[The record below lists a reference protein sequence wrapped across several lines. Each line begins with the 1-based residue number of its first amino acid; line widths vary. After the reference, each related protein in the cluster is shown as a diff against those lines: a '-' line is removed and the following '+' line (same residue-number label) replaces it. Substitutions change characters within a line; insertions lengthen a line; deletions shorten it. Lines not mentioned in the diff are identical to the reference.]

1 MKRAA
6 LVLALIHLLQATW
19 LLHAGV
25 DLLVPA
31 VAATETAEDDCC
43 TKRCGCPEEK
53 QKRGDCCCPKD
64 PSSAKATEGAP
75 SGKPAKRSAPSAFQV
90 QACKGVEAAIAH
102 ASTAPAVCDVARV
115 ERPVALARLFELPE
129 VSTPDVVEVRDL
141 DKIPL

>member
-6 LVLALIHLLQATW
+6 FLLALVHLLQATW
-19 LLHAGV
+19 LLHAGI
-25 DLLVPA
+25 DLLVPPL
-31 VAATETAEDDCC
+31 AAAEKASDDDCC

-64 PSSAKATEGAP
+64 SAP
-75 SGKPAKRSAPSAFQV
+75 KPAKRSAPSAFEV
-90 QACKGVEAAIAH
+90 QKCKGVEAAIAH
-102 ASTAPAVCDVARV
+102 ASVAPAVCDVARV